1 MDVNVA
7 MLNEEMTKKGWTI
20 SDLAAKSSVDKSTI
34 SRLLDGRCC
43 SVSTAQ
49 KLVKALG
56 ISSRKAGVIFFG
68 DLVALLQQ

>member
-56 ISSRKAGVIFFG
+56 ISSRKAGVIFFC
-68 DLVALLQQ
+68 D

>member
-7 MLNEEMTKKGWTI
+7 ILSEEMSKKGWTI
-20 SDLAAKSSVDKSTI
+20 SELAAKSNVDKSTI

-49 KLVKALG
+49 KIVKALG
-56 ISSRKAGVIFFG
+56 ITSKKAGFIFFG
-68 DLVALLQQ
+68 D